1 MFYAFLKIID
11 AYYFISG
18 AAGGDWLSISPSPDA
33 SNFVEDKRSED
44 RPKDYQ
50 KNDPETHVFKQK
62 F

>member
-11 AYYFISG
+11 AYYFIPG
-18 AAGGDWLSISPSPDA
+18 ARGDSLSISPSPDA